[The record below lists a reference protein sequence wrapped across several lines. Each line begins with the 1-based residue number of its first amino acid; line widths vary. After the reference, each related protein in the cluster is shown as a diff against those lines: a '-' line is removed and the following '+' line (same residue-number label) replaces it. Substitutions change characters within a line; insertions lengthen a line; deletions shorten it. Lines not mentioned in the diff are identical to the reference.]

1 MVLAI
6 EGIDRISKDP
16 FIYKYIEDAFGGID
30 TLKKSTIPLLFSPLK
45 SIKGWELTCVCSD
58 ISRFL

>member
-16 FIYKYIEDAFGGID
+16 FIFKYIEEAFDSID
-30 TLKKSTIPLLFSPLK
+30 TLKKSKPSRISSTISP
-45 SIKGWELTCVCSD
+45 D
-58 ISRFL
+58 P